1 MLPRCVLRMSLV
13 GEAATFSYQLTGPGI
28 SWESLNDVQR
38 FSPVYAALCPRQEV
52 LGSSAVLREEVKMSR
67 TKQMGRQPFS
77 TLLLARDV
85 TELAIGGSA
94 SASPQR

>member
-1 MLPRCVLRMSLV
+1 MSLV
-13 GEAATFSYQLTGPGI
+13 GEAVTFSYQLTGPGI

-38 FSPVYAALCPRQEV
+38 FSPVYAALGPRQEV
-52 LGSSAVLREEVKMSR
+52 LGSSAVLREVKMSR

-77 TLLLARDV
+77 TLLLTSDV